1 MQLAARPLLLAL
13 ACAAFAQT
21 PAFEVASVKP
31 SEPIT
36 PAMVQSGRLKMG
48 VSIDSLHVRIDKFSL
63 YELIA
68 LAYQIKGHQISGP
81 DWMVT
86 ARYDIQAKLPDGGK
100 RGQIPAML
108 QTLLAERFGMRVHRE
123 NRDLNVSA
131 LVVAPGG
138 PRLKPSPVEEAAP
151 RVPGGPLQGGMTV
164 AAGGAVTA
172 TGPSGDSKITPGEN
186 GNLHVENKKMTL
198 ANFAGFIGR
207 YCELPVLDM
216 TGLAGSYEM
225 EFDVSG
231 EEVRNAAR
239 PHGFAIPPPPGGD
252 APSDPS
258 GTSLVA
264 SLRRLGLKLDRRKA
278 PIEVLVIDKVEKI
291 PTEN

>member
-1 MQLAARPLLLAL
+1 MSARFLLLLAL

-31 SEPIT
+31 AEPIT
-36 PAMVQSGRLKMG
+36 PALVQSGRLKMG
-48 VSIDSLHVRIDKFSL
+48 VSIDSIHVRIDKLSL
-63 YELIA
+63 FELIA

-81 DWMVT
+81 NWMVT
-86 ARYDIQAKLPDGGK
+86 ARYDIQAKLPEGGK
-100 RGQIPAML
+100 RGQVPAML

-123 NRDLNVSA
+123 NRNLNISA

-138 PRLKPSPVEEAAP
+138 PHLKPSPVEEAAP
-151 RVPGGPLQGGMTV
+151 QVPGGPISGGISV
-164 AAGGAVTA
+164 AAGGAATS
-172 TGPSGDSKITPGEN
+172 TGPSGDSKVTPGEN
-186 GNLHVENKKMTL
+186 GNIHVENTKMTL

-216 TGLAGSYEM
+216 TGLQGAYEM
-225 EFDVSG
+225 QFDVSG

-239 PHGFAIPPPPGGD
+239 AHGFAIPPPPAGE
-252 APSDPS
+252 ALSDPA
-258 GTSLVA
+258 GVSLVS
-264 SLRRLGLKLDRRKA
+264 SLRRLGLKLESRKA
-278 PIEVLVIDKVEKI
+278 PIEVLVIDKVEKV